1 MMLNNKL
8 EQKALKQANELN
20 EGFFTN
26 IFKALFLSSSG
37 KRAMKTAQKIAKDDP
52 ELQSALGDL
61 QSHQKRIG
69 QLFKKLCKRNP
80 DHPKC

>member
-1 MMLNNKL
+1 MPNNKL
-8 EQKALKQANELN
+8 EQKILDSANQLN

-37 KRAMKTAQKIAKDDP
+37 KRAMKAAKKVAKDDP

-69 QLFKKLCKRNP
+69 HLFKKLCKRNP